1 MLLAIDIGNTNLT
14 LGYFHGRKLQRE
26 ERLPTGTF
34 KRLPAKY
41 LRPAKKVIISSV
53 VPRLDG
59 LLKRQIKQP
68 CYFVDPCRMPLLKIR
83 LKKKAEIGAD
93 RLVNAVAVKLLYGG
107 PAIIIDFGTATT
119 FCAVNKRGEYLGGV
133 IAPGIELSRR
143 VLHERTAKLPLI
155 RLQRPAHVIGQ
166 DTVSAMTSG
175 LVLGYASLV
184 EGLVKLITEEMRQ
197 KYRQKGIKV
206 IATGGYAA
214 LINKFLKKRMQLDPH
229 LTLKGLQLIAEE
241 VFQWKN

>member
-1 MLLAIDIGNTNLT
+1 
-14 LGYFHGRKLQRE
+14 
-26 ERLPTGTF
+26 
-34 KRLPAKY
+34 
-41 LRPAKKVIISSV
+41 
-53 VPRLDG
+53 
-59 LLKRQIKQP
+59 
-68 CYFVDPCRMPLLKIR
+68 
-83 LKKKAEIGAD
+83 
-93 RLVNAVAVKLLYGG
+93 
-107 PAIIIDFGTATT
+107 
-119 FCAVNKRGEYLGGV
+119 VNKCGEYLGGV